1 MKKAISAKKGE
12 YNQLSLI
19 ISSLDQKQARGGIPQ
34 RESVPNKKVIFVIG
48 TYHVKPPIRA
58 IF

>member
-1 MKKAISAKKGE
+1 VKKAIIAKIGE

-34 RESVPNKKVIFVIG
+34 RESIPNKKRVASSG
-48 TYHVKPPIRA
+48 LLLLL
-58 IF
+58 